1 VIAVARRRA
10 EREGPIWPPGPDAGL
25 TEFHFALLVLCAS
38 SDTGVSPYDVELLI
52 ESGRGGVLGRS
63 AAHVYKEIK
72 VLAERG
78 YLKIEHP
85 PGRPRRRIYHITE
98 QGREVARL
106 WVERARMILP
116 PTDDSAAF
124 ILIRAAQFVP
134 AATVW
139 RALLHLWDEVDER
152 LAELDEVERRM
163 RRKRPLSQQ
172 ERLEHSLVRGLLDAY
187 TAWLSEVGR
196 EWEMPDPRAE

>member
-1 VIAVARRRA
+1 M
-10 EREGPIWPPGPDAGL
+10 
-25 TEFHFALLVLCAS
+25 LVLCAA

-78 YLKIEHP
+78 YPEVEHP
-85 PGRPRRRIYHITE
+85 PGRSRRRIYHITE

-106 WVERARMILP
+106 WVERAPMILP
-116 PTDDSAAF
+116 PTDDSAAL
-124 ILIRAAQFVP
+124 ILIRAARFVP

-139 RALLHLWDEVDER
+139 KALLHLRYEVDGR
-152 LAELDEVERRM
+152 LAELDEVEREV
-163 RRKRPLSQQ
+163 RRKRSLSQQ

-187 TAWLSEVGR
+187 TAWFAEVGR
-196 EWEMPDPRAE
+196 EWEMPDPPAE